1 MINQA
6 NKGDKKERERRSIHG
21 ELYTYVCMYVCVR
34 PLEAVAGNTESPILN
49 VN

>member
-21 ELYTYVCMYVCVR
+21 ELQCMYVCVR